1 MKSTFEGLTCDVFFD
16 LLVFRG
22 RIRDGR
28 EWEVEQVKSCSET
41 SWHVTIGEMFI
52 GSKDELIDAL
62 NLLPELEEEPND
74 VKTD

>member
-1 MKSTFEGLTCDVFFD
+1 MKSTFEGLTCDVDFD

-28 EWEVEQVKSCSET
+28 KWEVAQSKSNDVT

-62 NLLPELEEEPND
+62 NLLPELE
-74 VKTD
+74 